1 MKSVSVLLVVLA
13 ACTACTLGPDYRRP
27 RVDLP
32 SAYRD
37 AAPAPPIPAPSF
49 GDLAWWDI
57 FSDPNLAELIRA
69 ALAANYDLRV
79 TVTRILQAQAQVT
92 ISRSQIFPTVNG
104 TVEAPYTGYLG
115 NNRSPTTPR
124 DAFAPDGGVSISW
137 ELDLWGRLRRATE
150 SARADLLASEDARRA
165 VMTTLIAQVAQAYFD
180 LRAFDATLE
189 TSRRTL
195 VSRQQS
201 LELTRARLEG
211 GVTQLLDVRQSE
223 ALVSDAAKT
232 IPNFERQITQ
242 TENAI
247 NILLGR
253 DPAPIPRGR
262 PLVQQV
268 TLPTVPAGVPSDLL
282 ARRPDIR
289 QAEQQLVSANAQI
302 GAAKAQLFPTV
313 MITGFAGAG
322 GVVVSGQS
330 FGPFGLFTALPT
342 VTLPIFNM
350 GRLQA
355 QVDFAEARTQEALL
369 RYQQTIQQAIREVA
383 DALIEVQKRR
393 EARLELEKLVA
404 SLTDAS
410 QVADLRY
417 RGGVSSYLEVLDTD
431 TRLFNAE
438 LQLSQAQLD
447 ELVGVITLYKTLGGG
462 WQAEE
467 TVRQTQG

>member
-37 AAPAPPIPAPSF
+37 AAPAPPIPAPSV
-49 GDLAWWDI
+49 GDLAWWDL
-57 FSDPNLAELIRA
+57 FTDPNLVELIRT

-92 ISRSQIFPTVNG
+92 VARSQLFPTVNG

-115 NNRSPTTPR
+115 NNRPPTTPR
-124 DAFAPDGGVSISW
+124 DVFAPDGGVSIAW

-211 GVTQLLDVRQSE
+211 GVAQLLDVRQSE
-223 ALVSDAAKT
+223 ALVADAAKT

-302 GAAKAQLFPTV
+302 GAATAQLFPTV

-322 GVVVSGQS
+322 GMVVSGQS
-330 FGPFGLFTALPT
+330 FGPLGVFTALPT

-350 GRLQA
+350 GKLQA
-355 QVDFAEARTQEALL
+355 QVDIAEARTQEALL

-393 EARLELEKLVA
+393 EARVEQEKLVT

-447 ELVGVITLYKTLGGG
+447 ELVGVITLYKALGGG

-467 TVRQTQG
+467 TARHS

>member
-1 MKSVSVLLVVLA
+1 
-13 ACTACTLGPDYRRP
+13 
-27 RVDLP
+27 
-32 SAYRD
+32 
-37 AAPAPPIPAPSF
+37 
-49 GDLAWWDI
+49 
-57 FSDPNLAELIRA
+57 
-69 ALAANYDLRV
+69 
-79 TVTRILQAQAQVT
+79 
-92 ISRSQIFPTVNG
+92 
-104 TVEAPYTGYLG
+104 
-115 NNRSPTTPR
+115 
-124 DAFAPDGGVSISW
+124 
-137 ELDLWGRLRRATE
+137 
-150 SARADLLASEDARRA
+150 
-165 VMTTLIAQVAQAYFD
+165 
-180 LRAFDATLE
+180 
-189 TSRRTL
+189 
-195 VSRQQS
+195 
-201 LELTRARLEG
+201 
-211 GVTQLLDVRQSE
+211 
-223 ALVSDAAKT
+223 
-232 IPNFERQITQ
+232 
-242 TENAI
+242 
-247 NILLGR
+247 
-253 DPAPIPRGR
+253 
-262 PLVQQV
+262 
-268 TLPTVPAGVPSDLL
+268 
-282 ARRPDIR
+282 
-289 QAEQQLVSANAQI
+289 
-302 GAAKAQLFPTV
+302 